1 MSQEIKSLNEII
13 EIFNR
18 RKFMVIIPAA
28 IILCVSII
36 VAYALPKIY
45 SATSVI
51 LIESQEIPKEY
62 VSANV
67 TTFADQRLQTINQRI
82 TSATN
87 LIDII
92 KRFKLYLE
100 MSSDK
105 SIDEIIEKMRKDINF
120 KTIGADVV
128 DPRTGRPA
136 QATIAFSV
144 SYQGKN
150 PNTVQAVANELASLY
165 LEENLKVRSKQS
177 EETYKF
183 LDEEMK
189 RVQAELSGLEKK
201 IAEYKENN
209 IDSLPELM
217 QANVQGMEMAERD
230 IAAINNSLSSLYE
243 RESNLQLQL
252 AGMRSESKNRTIE
265 TLKDLRMKLADLKS
279 KYSDE
284 HPDVRNTLEEIK
296 VLEANAP
303 SNGSFIDDRSNNPA
317 YIALSSQVA
326 GIRSEIGSAKKR
338 LGELNVKRED
348 YQARMEA
355 SPKVEEGY
363 KGLIVQRN
371 NSQQKYDELNK
382 KAMDAKVA
390 HSLEKEQLGERFSV
404 IDAARL
410 PEKPSSPKKP
420 LIMLIGLIAGIGIGV
435 LFAAVSE
442 GMDNSVRSPEAVQAA
457 TGFQVLTIIPSI
469 LTEDDIYRKMRLK
482 RIIMLGIVVFACVF
496 FVILFVLAN

>member
-1 MSQEIKSLNEII
+1 MSQEIKSLTEII

-18 RKFMVIIPAA
+18 RKLIVIVPAA
-28 IILCVSII
+28 IIFCISILVSYI
-36 VAYALPKIY
+36 LPKIY

-62 VSANV
+62 VATNV

-82 TSATN
+82 MSATN
-87 LIDII
+87 IIEII
-92 KRFKLYLE
+92 KRFKLYEEL
-100 MSSDK
+100 SSENT
-105 SIDEIIEKMRKDINF
+105 IDEIIEKMRKDIDF

-144 SYQGKN
+144 SYKGKN

-189 RVQAELSGLEKK
+189 RVQSELSGLEKK
-201 IAEYKENN
+201 IAEYKESN

-217 QANVQGMEMAERD
+217 QANVQGLEMTERD
-230 IAAINNSLSSLYE
+230 IATINNSLSSLYE

-265 TLKDLRMKLADLKS
+265 TLKDMRMRLADLRS
-279 KYSDE
+279 KYSEE
-284 HPDVRNTLEEIK
+284 HPDVKKTLEEIK
-296 VLEANAP
+296 VLESNSP

-317 YIALSSQVA
+317 YIGLSSQIA

-338 LGELNVKRED
+338 LQELNAKRDD

-371 NSQQKYDELNK
+371 NLQQKYDDLNK

-390 HSLEKEQLGERFSV
+390 HSLEKEQLGEKFSV
-404 IDAARL
+404 VDAARL

-420 LIMLIGLIAGIGIGV
+420 LIMLIGLVVGIGV
-435 LFAAVSE
+435 GVLLAAVSE
-442 GMDNSVRSPEAVQAA
+442 GMDNSLRSPESVKAA
-457 TGFQVLTIIPSI
+457 TGLSVLTIIPSI
-469 LTEDDIYRKMRLK
+469 LTEDDIYRKVRLK
-482 RIIMLGIVVFACVF
+482 RIIVLGIAVLVCLFCVVL
-496 FVILFVLAN
+496 VIVSN